1 MSSKAHD
8 FIVAALARKAR
19 QMGFAPIALDG
30 RKQDVSA
37 KPVTLPPTVLRHR
50 PDMLGVRVDGSF
62 CIAEAKTASDIHS
75 PRTHEQLHDF
85 ALAVADGTGNALL
98 LGVPLSVK
106 PAWERELARVSMPAG
121 TPVETL
127 YIPDAL
133 FPDEEV

>member
-1 MSSKAHD
+1 MSSRAHD

-19 QMGFAPIALDG
+19 QLGFAPIAVDG
-30 RKQDVSA
+30 RKNDITA
-37 KPVTLPPTVLRHR
+37 TPVTLPPAVLRHR
-50 PDMLGVRVDGSF
+50 PDLLGVRADGAF

-85 ALAVADGTGNALL
+85 ALAVAQGTGNALL

-106 PAWERELARVSMPAG
+106 AAWRREMVRASMPAG
-121 TPVETL
+121 TKVETV

-133 FPDEEV
+133 LPDEEV